1 MCHIRKHFGKSQM
14 LSIASCGMLQIHVG
28 DFCSCQFCVY
38 QQMGYCCGGDVV
50 VYGDHIMTS
59 PS

>member
-14 LSIASCGMLQIHVG
+14 LSVASCGMLQIHVG
-28 DFCSCQFCVY
+28 SCQFCVY
-38 QQMGYCCGGDVV
+38 QQMGCHCGCGGDVV
-50 VYGDHIMTS
+50 LYGDHIMTS